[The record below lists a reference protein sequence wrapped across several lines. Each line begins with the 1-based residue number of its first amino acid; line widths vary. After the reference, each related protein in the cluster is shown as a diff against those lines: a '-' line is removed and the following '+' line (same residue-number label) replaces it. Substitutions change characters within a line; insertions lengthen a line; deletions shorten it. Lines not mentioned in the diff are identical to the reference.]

1 MNVLITIGQLGL
13 PIIYFIVFGDV
24 LSGLIHRVNTSNI
37 AYFESRWFTH
47 PLLGILMLY
56 LVLLKKL
63 KGMKY
68 TALFLLVILVIF
80 MILFFIHYLII
91 NPQPSKKIDYEEVII
106 SVKWFSTIPTI
117 VSNWGFLSAYFT
129 SFGALKNQSSKNGFK
144 VAVLGMILMG

>member
-1 MNVLITIGQLGL
+1 M
-13 PIIYFIVFGDV
+13 
-24 LSGLIHRVNTSNI
+24 
-37 AYFESRWFTH
+37 
-47 PLLGILMLY
+47 
-56 LVLLKKL
+56 
-63 KGMKY
+63 
-68 TALFLLVILVIF
+68 ILVIF
-80 MILFFIHYLII
+80 MILFFIHYLIT